1 MTNET
6 NTQATATETE
16 LSWETPEDPHTEC
29 VSEDGGDEMTNET
42 TTQATET
49 ETQAFAAKPK
59 KESKPKRPYPFRTK
73 RDILAQIEVDDDFVF
88 ETMGILYQRQTS
100 DERDTKTTKYR
111 NARGFMS
118 SHAVNGTRLVE
129 KVLHGGE
136 VWDEADMAQA
146 RSIACRYGKQ
156 LAAHFRAEVLESSP
170 ELAAEVACF
179 FKPQA

>member
-1 MTNET
+1 MNIET
-6 NTQATATETE
+6 NTIQATATETE
-16 LSWETPEDPHTEC
+16 LTWETLEDPHTDC
-29 VSEDGGDEMTNET
+29 VSEDGGDEMTTET
-42 TTQATET
+42 NTQATET
-49 ETQAFAAKPK
+49 KATKAKGNK
-59 KESKPKRPYPFRTK
+59 YPFRTK
-73 RDILAQIEVDDDFVF
+73 RDILAQIEADDDFVL
-88 ETMGILYQRQTS
+88 EVMGVLYQRQTS

-129 KVLHGGE
+129 KILHDGE
-136 VWDEADMAQA
+136 AWDEADMAKA

>member
-1 MTNET
+1 MNTET

-16 LSWETPEDPHTEC
+16 LTWETPEDPHTEC
-29 VSEDGGDEMTNET
+29 VSEDGGDEMTNEIN
-42 TTQATET
+42 TQATET
-49 ETQAFAAKPK
+49 ETKAPKAKGNK
-59 KESKPKRPYPFRTK
+59 YPFRTK

-100 DERDTKTTKYR
+100 DERDAKTTKYR

-136 VWDEADMAQA
+136 IWDEADTAQA

-156 LAAHFRAEVLESSP
+156 LAAHFRAEVLDSSP